1 MFCPYPFCPQERSYL
16 YKKHKKGD
24 ASMTSNRTADFQ
36 KAWDKYAQSTK
47 NHCLALTKN
56 RWEAEDLYHDT
67 WLKAWSHWHKAS
79 LTRLTNAYFT
89 TIAKHTFI
97 DHYRKTKRQPS
108 QKHLAEGSAA
118 MFNAGSDI
126 DYLLKPLVSSLTVKQ
141 LGMFLL
147 ADVYKWPLKD
157 IAQACQQS
165 LGSVKATLFRARQNV
180 SKHVRGHLEKDWQLA
195 DEQALHVQLLVKALT
210 EENPAL
216 VVQLVNETVPA
227 SVLYSKQMKMQT
239 PAPQALAA

>member
-1 MFCPYPFCPQERSYL
+1 
-16 YKKHKKGD
+16 
-24 ASMTSNRTADFQ
+24 MTSNRTADFQ

-97 DHYRKTKRQPS
+97 DHCRKTKRQPS

-165 LGSVKATLFRARQNV
+165 LGSVKATLFRALQNV

>member
-1 MFCPYPFCPQERSYL
+1 
-16 YKKHKKGD
+16 
-24 ASMTSNRTADFQ
+24 MTSNRTADFQ

-97 DHYRKTKRQPS
+97 DHCRKTKRQPS

>member
-1 MFCPYPFCPQERSYL
+1 
-16 YKKHKKGD
+16 
-24 ASMTSNRTADFQ
+24 MTSNRTADFQ

-67 WLKAWSHWHKAS
+67 WLKAWSHWHKAG

-97 DHYRKTKRQPS
+97 DRCRKTKRQPS
-108 QKHLAEGSAA
+108 QKPLVEGSAA

-210 EENPAL
+210 EENTAL
-216 VVQLVNETVPA
+216 IVQLVNETVPA
-227 SVLYSKQMKMQT
+227 SVLYSKDMKMQT

>member
-1 MFCPYPFCPQERSYL
+1 
-16 YKKHKKGD
+16 
-24 ASMTSNRTADFQ
+24 MTSNRTADFQ